1 MFENK
6 QWEGIYYSRFVASWN
21 KVCKS
26 KFNRFEFEDWLMQLT
41 INGKCM
47 DGKTAREICNYADN
61 GKFELED
68 NARLFIGNKLSRMIG
83 ED

>member
-21 KVCKS
+21 KVHDG
-26 KFNRFEFEDWLMQLT
+26 KFRRFEFKDWLMQLT

-47 DGKTAREICNYADN
+47 DNQTAKEICEFADN
-61 GKFELED
+61 GMMELEG
-68 NARLFIGNKLSRMIG
+68 NAIIFISNRLSRMIG

>member
-6 QWEGIYYSRFVASWN
+6 IWEGIYYSRFVASWN
-21 KVCKS
+21 KVHNG
-26 KFNRFEFEDWLMQLT
+26 KFRRFEFEDWLMQLT

-47 DGKTAREICNYADN
+47 DNQTAKEICEFADN
-61 GKFELED
+61 GKMELED
-68 NARLFIGNKLSRMIG
+68 NARQFINNRVSRMIG